1 MNNVSSLSPT
11 IRSASK
17 SSKPISYFT
26 LWEKS
31 TNYKNTLQ
39 IKVCSK
45 FSSSSRMHAKSSSG
59 LAQKLHGRKSIKES
73 KSLLLSPLKFTSLLS
88 VTMKIINNLKKII
101 RDGNYSISFKNL
113 KEWESYP
120 CSIPKTISL
129 STHRISKF

>member
-26 LWEKS
+26 PWEKS

-45 FSSSSRMHAKSSSG
+45 FSSSSRMHVKSSSG

-73 KSLLLSPLKFTSLLS
+73 KSLLLSPPKFTSLLS
-88 VTMKIINNLKKII
+88 VTMKIISSSKKTIRGGNCSTFFNNSK
-101 RDGNYSISFKNL
+101 G
-113 KEWESYP
+113 WESCP
-120 CSIPKTISL
+120 CNTPKTTSPN
-129 STHRISKF
+129 TRPISKF